1 MPENKSKQSH
11 AKQSLRVWIRMLR
24 ATTLIEKR
32 IRSYLKGEFDS
43 TLPRFDVLAALS
55 REQSW
60 VTMSELTAHLL
71 VSNGNVT
78 GLVNR
83 LVEDGLIAR
92 QVDPEDRRS
101 QLVMLTPAGRAA
113 FRDMAAA
120 HEGLVDSLFAQLSD
134 EEMAALLAL
143 TEKLNQTLHRQ
154 EGTP

>member
-1 MPENKSKQSH
+1 MPENKSKQPH

-32 IRSYLKGEFDS
+32 IRSYLKGEFGS

-55 REQSW
+55 REREW
-60 VTMSELTAHLL
+60 VTMSQLTAHLL

-101 QLVMLTPAGRAA
+101 QRVMLTPAGRAA
-113 FRDMAAA
+113 FREMAIA
-120 HEGLVDSLFAQLSD
+120 HEGLVDSFFAQLSD
-134 EEMAALLAL
+134 DEMAALLTL

-154 EGTP
+154 KDSP

>member
-1 MPENKSKQSH
+1 MSQNKSKQSH

-32 IRSYLKGEFDS
+32 IRSYLKSDFDS

-55 REQSW
+55 REQVP
-60 VTMSELTAHLL
+60 VTMSELTGHLL

-92 QVDPEDRRS
+92 EVDPEDRRS
-101 QLVMLTPAGRAA
+101 QLVVLTPAGRSA
-113 FRDMAAA
+113 FRDMAIA
-120 HEGLVDSLFAQLSD
+120 HEELVDSFFAQLSD
-134 EEMAALLAL
+134 DEMEALLSL
-143 TEKLNQTLHRQ
+143 TEKLNRTLHRQ
-154 EGTP
+154 DDTA